1 MNRYRRLILAS
12 TAIAACSTPVFAQA
26 DAANW
31 PNKPVKVIVPY
42 APGGSSDTLGR
53 LIAKHLSDTFKQS
66 FVVENRGGAGG
77 VVGSQQVARAEPD
90 GYTLLITGVGSHVIA
105 PMLGDVKFD
114 PIKDFTHIAILGGP
128 PIALAVNASLP
139 INNLKEFND
148 YTRKQPEGLSFGSPG
163 SGTHG
168 ALIGDGYRDSSG
180 LNLVH
185 IPYKGASPAVA
196 DVAGNQ
202 VPAAFTTLTT
212 AYGHVRTGK
221 LRLLAVSASDRLK
234 SLPDVPTFKELGF
247 PQLTGTT
254 WFAIAGPAKLD
265 PAIVEKINVAVRQA
279 MKSPEGQRELE
290 TQMMETFD
298 FDAPTFN
305 QYILKE
311 TEQLRPMIERA
322 RAAEGK

>member
-1 MNRYRRLILAS
+1 MNIYRRLI
-12 TAIAACSTPVFAQA
+12 IAAAVAGACSTAGLA
-26 DAANW
+26 HANANDW
-31 PNKPVKVIVPY
+31 PTKPVKIIVPF

-53 LIAKHLSDTFKQS
+53 MIAKHLSETFKQS

-90 GYTLLITGVGSHVIA
+90 GYTLLVTGVASHVIA
-105 PMLGDVKFD
+105 PLLSDVKFD
-114 PIKDFTHIAILGGP
+114 PIKDFSHIAILGGP
-128 PIALAVNASLP
+128 PIAAAVNTSLP
-139 INNLKEFND
+139 VTNLKEFND
-148 YTRKQPEGLSFGSPG
+148 YASKQSGGLSFASPG
-163 SGTHG
+163 AGTHG
-168 ALIGDGYRDSSG
+168 ALIGDGYRDVTG

-212 AYGHVRTGK
+212 AYGHVRSGK
-221 LRLLAVSASDRLK
+221 LRLLAISAAERLK
-234 SLPDVPTFKELGF
+234 SVPDVPTFKELGF

-254 WFAIAGPAKLD
+254 WFALGGPANMD

-298 FDAPTFN
+298 FDVPTFN
-305 QYILKE
+305 SFIVKE
-311 TEQLRPMIERA
+311 TELLRPLVERA
-322 RAAEGK
+322 RAAESR